1 MEEICTATIKLTNIE
16 IDKIIWCIKSIENV
30 LSAFEINPDKDFRIK
45 LDELLKSMEK
55 ISNDIK
61 EEQEKRDDKE
71 EKPDPKKEYINKI
84 IVEESSEK

>member
-16 IDKIIWCIKSIENV
+16 IDKIIWCIKSVENV

-84 IVEESSEK
+84 IGEESSEK